1 LFNQKKKQETQNES
15 KSETK
20 PSNDQPDNDD
30 KNPKQ
35 NDKEKQSEENK
46 ETKKEE
52 KTEEE
57 KNEKEKT
64 EQKEEES
71 NEKEESKDK
80 KDESVGRYGEPPRL
94 STILLGVGTL
104 FLIYYYT
111 DIKVGQPFL
120 TWDQFV
126 LDVRNNV
133 SIFTHEYSH
142 DRISIVSKLEMKRLQ
157 CTQKIQSSW
166 QKERKRSKL
175 ANIVYKSEDMCLR
188 KSLAICVKSLES
200 NLQN

>member
-1 LFNQKKKQETQNES
+1 MFNQKKKQETQNEN

-20 PSNDQPDNDD
+20 PSNDQPDNNEKD
-30 KNPKQ
+30 PKQ

-52 KTEEE
+52 KNEEE
-57 KNEKEKT
+57 KNEKEKNK
-64 EQKEEES
+64 EEKEEES

-80 KDESVGRYGEPPRL
+80 KEESVGRYGEPPRL

-104 FLIYYYT
+104 FLLYYYT

-133 SIFTHEYSH
+133 SIFTHKYSH
-142 DRISIVSKLEMKRLQ
+142 DRISIASKLEMKRLQ
-157 CTQKIQSSW
+157 CTQKIQS
-166 QKERKRSKL
+166 
-175 ANIVYKSEDMCLR
+175 
-188 KSLAICVKSLES
+188 
-200 NLQN
+200 